1 MLCNP
6 TSLETVLKR
15 DNLWSQVC
23 RGEHA
28 LTADAEGEEGDADGE
43 GGGDIV
49 DRLAKANSDILLG
62 ISSITAATTQYKN
75 HDFQIRYGNE
85 IIYIVINLLLVD
97 IAFVLFCIQSVSM
110 IPNQDTQNIY
120 RKQMNNGEH
129 GAGVK
134 R

>member
-1 MLCNP
+1 MENYHQIFQAGELFAAAA
-6 TSLETVLKR
+6 TAVSTEQTYFWLTGL
-15 DNLWSQVC
+15 SQVC

-28 LTADAEGEEGDADGE
+28 LTADLASEGDEVEEYE

-85 IIYIVINLLLVD
+85 II
-97 IAFVLFCIQSVSM
+97 
-110 IPNQDTQNIY
+110 
-120 RKQMNNGEH
+120 
-129 GAGVK
+129 
-134 R
+134 